1 MAAALSNPQKRYLRG
16 LAHDLK
22 PVILVGAKG
31 ITDSLVAETGLAIER
46 HELIKV
52 RVAAGDRELRDEWIG
67 DLCARADAALVARI
81 GNMAVLYRRSQ
92 DNPLIVLPKA

>member
-1 MAAALSNPQKRYLRG
+1 MVAALSNPQKRYLRG

-31 ITDSLVAETGLAIER
+31 VTDSLVAEAGLAIDR

-67 DLCARADAALVARI
+67 ALCERTEAALVARI

>member
-31 ITDSLVAETGLAIER
+31 ISDSLVAEAGLALER
-46 HELIKV
+46 HELIKA
-52 RVAAGDRELRDEWIG
+52 RVAAGDRELRDAWIA
-67 DLCARADAALVARI
+67 DLCERTDAGLVARI
-81 GNMAVLYRRSQ
+81 GNIAVLYRRSQ